1 MSSASNG
8 VRAIFWDND
17 GVLVDTEQLYFRVT
31 QDVLASAGVTLTAEQ
46 YVELFLVQGRGSW
59 HLLEERGVAADEI
72 DRLREHR
79 NALYSDALAR
89 APLVL
94 AGVRAVLDEL
104 HGKYLMGI
112 VTTSSKEHFGV
123 IHRSSGLLDYFDF
136 VLTAGDYARKKPHP
150 DPYLRAIERSG
161 VEAGACVAVEDSE
174 RGLASATGAGLRCFV
189 VPTALTR
196 GRAFAGAHRILD
208 AVTDL
213 PAALG
218 AA

>member
-1 MSSASNG
+1 MSSASDD

-31 QDVLASAGVTLTAEQ
+31 QEVLASAGVTLTADQ

-59 HLLEERGVAADEI
+59 HLLEERGVADEEI
-72 DRLREHR
+72 DRLRERR
-79 NALYSDALAR
+79 NALYSDALER

-94 AGVRAVLDEL
+94 AGVRSVLDAL
-104 HGKYLMGI
+104 HGKYVMGI
-112 VTTSSKEHFGV
+112 VTTSNKDHFDV

-136 VLTAGDYARKKPHP
+136 VLTPGDYARKKPHP

-161 VEAGACVAVEDSE
+161 IDAGACVAVEDSE
-174 RGLASATGAGLRCFV
+174 RGLAAAAGAGLRCFV
-189 VPTALTR
+189 VPTPLTR
-196 GRAFAGAHRILD
+196 GRPFAGAHRILD